1 MAIKVRT
8 CKLFKKTAEA
18 YTKTKQVKEK
28 LADFIRTKTE
38 NPQAQFGSKDRP
50 FTREGN
56 LSGYWHA
63 GLNFDV
69 SVIYKIGATNGE
81 KTLDLYG
88 VFSHDELGTGQPA
101 NIKRQKSNAEK
112 FDNQALT

>member
-18 YTKTKQVKEK
+18 YTKNKQVKEK
-28 LADFIRTKTE
+28 LVDFIRTKTE

-63 GLNFDV
+63 GLSFDV

-81 KTLDLYG
+81 KRLISTVFFHMTSSAPVNLPTLS
-88 VFSHDELGTGQPA
+88 V
-101 NIKRQKSNAEK
+101 KSQMPKN
-112 FDNQALT
+112 LTTKL